1 MAKSLF
7 ITATGTDVGKTYVTA
22 LMVKKL
28 RNAGYDA
35 GYYKAAMSGVEK
47 TEQGLL
53 SGDAGYVKQLCGLND
68 GHEELVTYTYENPVS
83 PHLAA
88 RWEGNPVLLKEVKK
102 AFAHT
107 CGKHEYIA
115 VEGSGGILCPLR
127 HDEGGTLLLEDMIRE
142 LGLSSLIIADAG
154 LGTINAVVL
163 TVEYMKV
170 RDLPIKGI
178 LFNRWQPENPMHQDN
193 RKMVEELTSLP
204 VLAFV
209 KENDIELDIDAKS
222 LAALYE

>member
-22 LMVKKL
+22 LIVKKL
-28 RNAGYDA
+28 RDAGYDA

-53 SGDAGYVKQLCGLND
+53 SGDAGYAKQLCGLPD
-68 GHEELVTYTYENPVS
+68 SHEELVTYTYENPVS
-83 PHLAA
+83 PHLAG
-88 RWEGNPVLLKEVKK
+88 RWEGNPVALEEVQR
-102 AFAHT
+102 AFEHI

-127 HDEGGTLLLEDMIRE
+127 YDEGETLFLADMVRE
-142 LGLSSLIIADAG
+142 LGLSSLIVADAG

-163 TVEYMKV
+163 TVEYMKG

-209 KENDIELDIDAKS
+209 KDNDGELDIDAKS

>member
-22 LMVKKL
+22 LIVKKL
-28 RNAGYDA
+28 RDAGHDA

-53 SGDAGYVKQLCGLND
+53 SGDAGYVKQQCGLKD
-68 GHEELVTYTYENPVS
+68 SHQELVTYTYENPVS

-88 RWEGNPVLLKEVKK
+88 QWEGNPPVLSEVKK

-107 CGKHEYIA
+107 SGKHEYLT

-127 HDEGGTLLLEDMIRE
+127 WDEEENLLLEDVVRE

-154 LGTINAVVL
+154 LGTINAAVL
-163 TVEYMKV
+163 TAEYMK
-170 RDLPIKGI
+170 RRNLPVKGI
-178 LFNRWQPENPMHQDN
+178 LFNRWQPENRMHQDN
-193 RKMVEELTSLP
+193 RKMVEALTALP

-209 KENDIELDIDAKS
+209 KENDGELNMDVRS